1 MYQLFFFIS
10 FLLLFNIGCSRE
22 ASQENRQGTPL
33 AVVGGTVIYEEDIGF
48 LKLDDAIQRELLY
61 QEAIRR
67 GVDKDR
73 EVQEKIKDVIVGKFA
88 NDLFISVGEVSI
100 EEGEVENY
108 YKDHKNEFLTI
119 KGLEIVLNNKEVAEE
134 VYKKAL
140 SGEDFKKLVKEYS
153 TSHTKSLGGEMVI
166 TSPNYHD
173 SLFLN
178 KKHGDIELVYDG
190 SYEGIDI
197 YRIIKF
203 VKKRY
208 ASFDLVKN
216 GIKSKIIMD
225 KKGKLIQ
232 DFVDKLKKQK
242 KIEILTQNKKTN
254 TDQETP

>member
-73 EVQEKIKDVIVGKFA
+73 EVQEKIKEVIVSKFA
-88 NDLFISVGEVSI
+88 TDLFSSVGEVSI

-108 YKDHKNEFLTI
+108 YKEHKNEFLI
-119 KGLEIVLNNKEVAEE
+119 LRGIEIVLNNKKVAEE

-140 SGEDFKKLVKEYS
+140 SGEDFNKLVEEYS
-153 TSHTKSLGGEMVI
+153 KSPSKRRGGKMTI
-166 TSPNYHD
+166 HPNYNNG
-173 SLFLN
+173 LFLN
-178 KKHGDIELVYDG
+178 MKTGEIELVYDG
-190 SYEGIDI
+190 SADGVDI

-203 VKKRY
+203 SKKRY
-208 ASFDLVKN
+208 ASFDVVEAGL
-216 GIKSKIIMD
+216 KSNLIMG

-232 DFVDKLKKQK
+232 DFVNKLKREK
-242 KIEILTQNKKTN
+242 KIEILSQNKKTN
-254 TDQETP
+254 TNQETP

>member
-1 MYQLFFFIS
+1 MNRLLFLITL
-10 FLLLFNIGCSRE
+10 LLLFNIGCSRE
-22 ASQENRQGTPL
+22 ASQENVQGTPL
-33 AVVGGTVIYEEDIGF
+33 AVVDGTVIYEEYLGH
-48 LKLDDAIQRELLY
+48 LSLDSAIQREVLY
-61 QEAIRR
+61 QEALRR
-67 GVDKDR
+67 GIEKDK

-108 YKDHKNEFLTI
+108 YKDHKDEFLTI
-119 KGLEIVLNNKEVAEE
+119 TGLEIVLNNKKVAEE

-153 TSHTKSLGGEMVI
+153 TSYTKSRGGEMVI
-166 TSPNYHD
+166 TSTNYHN

-190 SYEGIDI
+190 SYEGIEI

-203 VKKRY
+203 VKKKY

-225 KKGKLIQ
+225 KKGELIQ
-232 DFVDKLKKQK
+232 DIIDKLKKEK
-242 KIEILTQNKKTN
+242 KIEIIN
-254 TDQETP
+254 TG